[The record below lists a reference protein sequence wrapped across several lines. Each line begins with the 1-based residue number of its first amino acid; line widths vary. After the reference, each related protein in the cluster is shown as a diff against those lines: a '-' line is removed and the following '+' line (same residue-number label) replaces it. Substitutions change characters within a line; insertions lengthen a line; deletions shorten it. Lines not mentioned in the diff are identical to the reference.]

1 MIGRLR
7 TMAGGAKT
15 VRAALLVAL
24 AGLLAPA
31 EGLAASPACEGEN
44 LVPGL
49 VAAGQYKAV
58 EAKAAKVENGEGRFF
73 EIAAA
78 GAAPSYLFG
87 TMHLGD
93 PRLLALPAPV
103 ETAFEGSDRLI
114 IETTDILDQI
124 KMAGALFADPGLT
137 TLADGKTLQDYLTP
151 DQRQK
156 LETMLSAKGVPL
168 QAVERLQPWFLSSG
182 FMLPDCM
189 KEAAGGIPL
198 VLDTDLAAAA
208 KRSGKPVEGLE
219 TAAEQ
224 LKSLS
229 AIPIEEQ
236 VDGLVALLG
245 AEDRLDDVFETMIVL
260 YLSEHIATIL
270 PAIEAAVPEGG
281 MLVGS
286 GEGYGSF
293 EEKVITERN
302 VRMADRLEPFLQRGG
317 SFVAV
322 GALHLPGEKGLVSL
336 LEERGFTVT
345 RVKAPVDADGDAAAG
360 TEATPPSANERGGAH
375 DQSSHT
381 NK

>member
-1 MIGRLR
+1 MLI
-7 TMAGGAKT
+7 
-15 VRAALLVAL
+15 AL
-24 AGLLAPA
+24 AGLFWPV
-31 EGLAASPACEGEN
+31 ESLAASPACEGEN

-49 VAAGQYKAV
+49 VAAGKYEAV

-73 EIAAA
+73 RVAAE
-78 GAAPSYLFG
+78 GVAPSYLFG

-103 ETAFEGSDRLI
+103 ETAFEESDRLI
-114 IETTDILDQI
+114 IETTDILDQM

-137 TLADGKTLQDYLTP
+137 TLADGKTLEDYLTP

-156 LETMLSAKGVPL
+156 LETMLSAKGVPF
-168 QAVERLQPWFLSSG
+168 QAIERLQPWFLSSG
-182 FMLPDCM
+182 FMLPDCL
-189 KEAAGGIPL
+189 KPAPGGVPL

-208 KRSGKPVEGLE
+208 RRSGKPVEGLE

-224 LKSLS
+224 LQSLA
-229 AIPIEEQ
+229 AIPMKEQ
-236 VDGLVALLG
+236 MDGLVALLA
-245 AEDRLDDVFETMIVL
+245 AEDRLDDVFETMIAL
-260 YLSEHIATIL
+260 YLGEHVATIL

-302 VRMADRLEPFLQRGG
+302 LRMADRLQPFLETGG

-322 GALHLPGEKGLVSL
+322 GALHLPGEEGLVAL
-336 LEERGFTVT
+336 LRERGFTVT
-345 RVKAPVDADGDAAAG
+345 RVKAPVDADGEALG
-360 TEATPPSANERGGAH
+360 GSIATPSVGEDGAGADH
-375 DQSSHT
+375 PAHT